1 MESTTEDLSSRIE
14 EAGIEGPAAE
24 MLRNVEKRQG
34 RYLGK
39 PCEISIIEALREASR
54 LITPFVEMEGEHAE
68 DALVILTGLC
78 AVLAPGQ
85 PAFKKA
91 IRESRLRET
100 LMFIPSQEQ
109 ILAAVSRFVKSL
121 QPSHNSWRAALSVC
135 CCETNT
141 EFGLKVILPDGS
153 KTTLRV
159 SALKTKRFESEA
171 LLPEAVRMLVADV
184 LKMHV
189 SLQTFLDF
197 ASLKRSGFDILH
209 GAETWGK
216 LFNGIVENILGEG
229 EMVRLASDI
238 MPTTGLEE
246 ALVVGRK

>member
-24 MLRNVEKRQG
+24 MLRNVGKQG

-54 LITPFVEMEGEHAE
+54 LITPFVELEGEHAE